1 MRKGQLISKVAIVTG
16 ASSGIGRDTALAFAR
31 EGATVIATS
40 RNRAAL
46 DALEKAAAGFPGS
59 IHAAVTDV
67 TDGGQTDRLVEETVK
82 IHGRLDIL
90 VCNAGIY
97 TRKLIRDSAVTD
109 YEQAMTVNFFGSI
122 RIILKALPGMLERR
136 SGHIVAVTS
145 VDGKKGLTKDGVY
158 CSSKFALMG
167 FMDVLRQELRGTGVS
182 ATTIL
187 PGRVDTPM
195 IENLKV
201 PLMSAKISSATVAH
215 AIVRA
220 IRKRKAEVI
229 IPYPGPKLLILASAV
244 WAPLGDWLVRL
255 FRLEGVEVRR

>member
-1 MRKGQLISKVAIVTG
+1 VAIVTG

-31 EGATVIATS
+31 EGATVIAAS

-46 DALEKAAAGFPGS
+46 DVLEKAAAGLSGS
-59 IHAAVTDV
+59 IHAVVTDV
-67 TDGGQTDRLVEETVK
+67 TDGRQTDRLVEETMK
-82 IHGRLDIL
+82 IHGRIDIL

-97 TRKLIRDSAVTD
+97 PRTPIRDSAVRD

-136 SGHIVAVTS
+136 SGHIVAVSS

-158 CSSKFALMG
+158 CSSKFALTG
-167 FMDVLRQELRGTGVS
+167 FMDVLRQELRGSGVG

-187 PGRVDTPM
+187 PGRIDTPM
-195 IENLKV
+195 IQNLKV
-201 PLMSAKISSATVAH
+201 PMVSAKISSEKVAR

-220 IRKRKAEVI
+220 VRKRKAEVI
-229 IPYPGPKLLILASAV
+229 IPYLRPKLLIVASAI

-255 FRLEGVEVRR
+255 LRLEGVDVRR